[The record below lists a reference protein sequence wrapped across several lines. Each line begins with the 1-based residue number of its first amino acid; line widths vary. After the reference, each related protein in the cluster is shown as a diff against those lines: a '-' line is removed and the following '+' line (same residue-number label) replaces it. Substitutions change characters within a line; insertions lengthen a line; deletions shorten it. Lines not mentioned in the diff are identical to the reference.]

1 MYAIYQTF
9 IDTYLVPMLALG
21 LMAFAFIHEDAA
33 VVACSAAA
41 LEIERQ
47 RRQRGPSFT
56 NRPI

>member
-9 IDTYLVPMLALG
+9 IDAYLVPALALF
-21 LMAFAFIHEDAA
+21 LMAFAIVHEDGA

-47 RRQRGPSFT
+47 RRRRGFSS
-56 NRPI
+56 